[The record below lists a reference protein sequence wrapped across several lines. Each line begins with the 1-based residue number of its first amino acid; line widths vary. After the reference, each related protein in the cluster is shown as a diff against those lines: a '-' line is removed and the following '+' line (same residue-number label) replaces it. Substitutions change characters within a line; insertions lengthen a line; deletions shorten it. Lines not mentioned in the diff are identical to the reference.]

1 MWRKP
6 KHVEFL
12 WDVLVL
18 AMTSFGGVQ
27 VHIALFL
34 KKLVKEKGYL
44 TEDELFEIQALC
56 SFLPGPTSTQM
67 ITAIGY
73 KRGGANMAYATLIA
87 WISPAVFVMTLAAFG
102 MTYLRNRDII
112 QFVTPV
118 GIGLILQAG
127 WIMAKKF
134 LRAPMYIFIF
144 LFTVLIGLYFQ
155 SPFIF
160 PLLLLMGGLISSL
173 NFKEFPRQN
182 KHKMIIPWANFHL
195 FWGFLVFLAVLGHFT
210 DYYPIRIFEN
220 FYRNGSLVFGGGQ
233 VLVPV
238 LFTEFVEFKQL
249 IREDDF
255 LTGMTLSQT
264 LPGPVFALTSYLG
277 VLLMK
282 DYGILGE
289 LAGSVIGALG
299 IFLPG
304 TFLIFF
310 VYRIWG
316 QLKQYRFIRASL
328 PGIQS
333 VSVGLTIVAVYTFIH
348 PMVVQANLIGFG
360 IVIVTF
366 LVAQMTKLPPIALFV
381 IALVAGIIVS

>member
-34 KKLVKEKGYL
+34 KKLVQEKGYL

>member
-73 KRGGANMAYATLIA
+73 KRGGANMAYLTLIA

-102 MTYLRNRDII
+102 MTYLRNREII

-134 LRAPMYIFIF
+134 LRAPMYILIF
-144 LFTVLIGLYFQ
+144 LLTVTVGLYIQ

-160 PLLLLMGGLISSL
+160 PVLLLLGGLISSL
-173 NFKEFPRQN
+173 NFKDFPRQN

-195 FWGFLVFLAVLGHFT
+195 FWGFALFLAVLGHFT

-238 LFTEFVEFKQL
+238 LFTEFVEFKHL

-282 DYGILGE
+282 DYGILGA
-289 LAGSVIGALG
+289 LTGSVIGALG

-348 PMVVQANLIGFG
+348 PMILQANFIGFG

-381 IALVAGIIVS
+381 IALLAGIIVS

>member
-34 KKLVKEKGYL
+34 KKLVKEKCYL

-73 KRGGANMAYATLIA
+73 KRGGANMAYLTLIA

-102 MTYLRNRDII
+102 MTYLRNREII

-134 LRAPMYIFIF
+134 LRAPMYILIF
-144 LFTVLIGLYFQ
+144 LFTVAIGLYIQ

-160 PLLLLMGGLISSL
+160 PVLLLLGGLISSL
-173 NFKEFPRQN
+173 NFKDFPRQN

-195 FWGFLVFLAVLGHFT
+195 FWGFALFLAVLGHFT

-238 LFTEFVEFKQL
+238 LFTEFVEFKHL

-282 DYGILGE
+282 DYGILGA
-289 LAGSVIGALG
+289 LTGSVIGALG

-348 PMVVQANLIGFG
+348 PMILQANFIGFG

-381 IALVAGIIVS
+381 IALLAGIIVS

>member
-73 KRGGANMAYATLIA
+73 KRGGANMAYLTLIA

-102 MTYLRNRDII
+102 MTYLRNREII

-118 GIGLILQAG
+118 GIGLIIQAG

-134 LRAPMYIFIF
+134 LRAPMYILIF
-144 LFTVLIGLYFQ
+144 LFTVAIGLYIQ

-160 PLLLLMGGLISSL
+160 PVLLLLGGLISSL
-173 NFKEFPRQN
+173 NFKDFPRQN

-195 FWGFLVFLAVLGHFT
+195 FWGFALFLAVLGHFT

-238 LFTEFVEFKQL
+238 LFTEFVEFKHL

-282 DYGILGE
+282 DYGILGA
-289 LAGSVIGALG
+289 LTGSVIGALG

-348 PMVVQANLIGFG
+348 PMILQANFIGFG

-381 IALVAGIIVS
+381 IALLAGIIVS

>member
-73 KRGGANMAYATLIA
+73 KRGGANMAYLTLIA

-102 MTYLRNRDII
+102 MTYLRNREII

-134 LRAPMYIFIF
+134 LRAPMYILIF
-144 LFTVLIGLYFQ
+144 LFTVSVGLYIQ

-160 PLLLLMGGLISSL
+160 PVLLLLGGLISSL
-173 NFKEFPRQN
+173 NFKDFPRQN

-195 FWGFLVFLAVLGHFT
+195 FWGFALFLAVLGHFT

-238 LFTEFVEFKQL
+238 LFTEFVEFKHL

-282 DYGILGE
+282 DYGILGA
-289 LAGSVIGALG
+289 LTGSVIGALG

-348 PMVVQANLIGFG
+348 PMILQANFIGFG

-381 IALVAGIIVS
+381 IALLAGIIVS

>member
-73 KRGGANMAYATLIA
+73 KRGGANMAYLTLIA

-102 MTYLRNRDII
+102 MTYLRNREII

-134 LRAPMYIFIF
+134 LRAPMYILIF
-144 LFTVLIGLYFQ
+144 LFTVAIGLYIQ

-160 PLLLLMGGLISSL
+160 PVLLLLGGLISSL
-173 NFKEFPRQN
+173 NFKDFPRQN

-195 FWGFLVFLAVLGHFT
+195 FWGFALFLAVLGHFT

-238 LFTEFVEFKQL
+238 LFTEFVEFKHL

-282 DYGILGE
+282 DYGILGA
-289 LAGSVIGALG
+289 LTGSVIGALG

-348 PMVVQANLIGFG
+348 PMILQANFIGFG

-381 IALVAGIIVS
+381 IALLAGIIVS

>member
-144 LFTVLIGLYFQ
+144 LFTLLIGLYFQ

>member
-6 KHVEFL
+6 KHIEFL
-12 WDVLVL
+12 WDVLFL

-34 KKLVKEKGYL
+34 KKLVKEKAYL

-67 ITAIGY
+67 ITAIGF
-73 KRGGANMAYATLIA
+73 KRGGANLAYLTLMA
-87 WISPAVFVMTLAAFG
+87 WITPAVFVMTLAAFG
-102 MTYLRNRDII
+102 MTYLRNRDVI

-134 LRAPMYIFIF
+134 LRAPMYILIF
-144 LFTVLIGLYFQ
+144 LFTLFTGLYIQ

-160 PLLLLMGGLISSL
+160 PLLLLIGGLISSL
-173 NFKEFPRQN
+173 NFKDFPRQN

-195 FWGFLVFLAVLGHFT
+195 FWGFAVFLALLGHFT
-210 DYYPIRIFEN
+210 DYFPIRIFEN

-238 LFTEFVEFKQL
+238 LYTEFVEFKHL

-282 DYGILGE
+282 DFGIIGE

-348 PMVVQANLIGFG
+348 PMILQANYIGFG
-360 IVIVTF
+360 IILVSF
-366 LVAQMTKLPPIALFV
+366 LVAQMTKLPPIALFL
-381 IALVAGIIVS
+381 IALLAGVIVS